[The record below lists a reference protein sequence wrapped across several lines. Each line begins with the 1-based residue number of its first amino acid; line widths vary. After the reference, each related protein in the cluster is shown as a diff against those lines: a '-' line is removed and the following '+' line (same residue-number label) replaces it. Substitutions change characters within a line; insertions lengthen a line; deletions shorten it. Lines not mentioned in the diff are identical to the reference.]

1 MKKIEIY
8 TWSYCPFCQK
18 AKSILESKN
27 VEFVEFEIS
36 RDKSKLKEL
45 KKNTGSGSVPQIF
58 VDGKF
63 LGGCDELVAIVKKGD
78 FEKLFK

>member
-1 MKKIEIY
+1 MKYIHGVIVR
-8 TWSYCPFCQK
+8 FV
-18 AKSILESKN
+18 KSKKILESKK

-36 RDKSKLKEL
+36 KDKSKLDEL

-63 LGGCDELVAIVKKGD
+63 LGGCDELVSIVENGD
-78 FEKLFK
+78 FDKLFK